1 MQLPKSLQMAKQVVC
16 NVFNNENLL
25 KAFSE
30 DLKNIDKNFEKLI
43 DESVEY
49 DKKKFCN

>member
-1 MQLPKSLQMAKQVVC
+1 MAKQVVC

-30 DLKNIDKNFEKLI
+30 DLRHMDEDFEKMI

-49 DKKKFCN
+49 DKKYFV